1 MTVHIG
7 NIIKEAVNKSSLTVT
22 EFADQI
28 NYSRRNVYEIFEKET
43 IDTGVLLKINKVLG
57 QNLFFAYLDK
67 SDLEKIEN
75 DVSTSDQLKQMIAE
89 LKSEVDRLK
98 KL

>member
-7 NIIKEAVNKSSLTVT
+7 SIIKEAVNKSGLSVT
-22 EFADQI
+22 EFAGHI

-57 QNLFFAYLDK
+57 QNLFFAYLDS
-67 SDLEKIEN
+67 SDLEKIKN
-75 DVSTSDQLKQMIAE
+75 DVPTSDQLKEMIDA
-89 LKSEVDRLK
+89 LKLEVDRLK

>member
-1 MTVHIG
+1 MIVHIG
-7 NIIKEAVNKSSLTVT
+7 SVIKEAVSKSGLSVT

-67 SDLEKIEN
+67 PDLDKIQN
-75 DVSTSDQLKQMIAE
+75 DVSTSDQLKQMIGE
-89 LKSEVDRLK
+89 LKAEVDRLK

>member
-7 NIIKEAVNKSSLTVT
+7 SIIKEAVNKSGMSVT
-22 EFADQI
+22 DFADQI

-57 QNLFFAYLDK
+57 QNLFFAYLDP
-67 SDLEKIEN
+67 SDLEKIQS
-75 DVSTSDQLKQMIAE
+75 DITTPDQLKQMIAD
-89 LKSEVDRLK
+89 LKVEVDRLK